1 MKHLSAYTVM
11 LTINLEPV
19 YGIFLAFLILG
30 DSEQMT
36 SEFYVGAAII
46 LGVIVTN
53 GILKNRRNRRK
64 KKLMESANV

>member
-1 MKHLSAYTVM
+1 M

-36 SEFYVGAAII
+36 PEFYMGAAVI
-46 LGVIVTN
+46 LAVILTN

-64 KKLMESANV
+64 RKEMNIHA